1 MINREIFTES
11 PEDDLWRE
19 LLQYSY
25 RANVSRYLKEH
36 SLDEDEDTINTIIGS
51 FLQANEYFK
60 ASKSANLQISPLL
73 LYYGATNLLL
83 GLTSLMTGK
92 RPEIKNHGMTAIHI
106 SQRLM
111 LFLEILIL
119 EVYIN
124 LLEY

>member
-73 LYYGATNLLL
+73 LLLW
-83 GLTSLMTGK
+83 S
-92 RPEIKNHGMTAIHI
+92 N
-106 SQRLM
+106 
-111 LFLEILIL
+111 
-119 EVYIN
+119 
-124 LLEY
+124 

>member
-1 MINREIFTES
+1 MLFTES

-73 LYYGATNLLL
+73 SVNISLFIMVSLYPPY
-83 GLTSLMTGK
+83 
-92 RPEIKNHGMTAIHI
+92 
-106 SQRLM
+106 
-111 LFLEILIL
+111 
-119 EVYIN
+119 
-124 LLEY
+124 

>member
-11 PEDDLWRE
+11 PEEDLWRE

-36 SLDEDEDTINTIIGS
+36 SLDEDENTINTIIGS

-83 GLTSLMTGK
+83 GLTSLITGK
-92 RPEIKNHGMTAIHI
+92 RPEIKNHGMTAIDSTI
-106 SQRLM
+106 SLDYSRRSR
-111 LFLEILIL
+111 ESG
-119 EVYIN
+119 
-124 LLEY
+124 